1 MEIHPPTKPI
11 ESVREFFVHLSMIVV
26 GILIA
31 LGLEQAV
38 EAWHHHELGVEAR
51 ESILNE
57 LRDNKKELDAERVKV
72 AKNREDLVHAVGV
85 IRQCLAHKKFTEHEI
100 TVRFS
105 GAELGSTAWSTA
117 AATGALGYIGY
128 AGARRFARSYDLQA
142 MLLRIQSEGFRVSA
156 NAMAPVAYSPDGPDS
171 LSDEQLR
178 AVEHDL
184 TECLAIS
191 AQWDQ
196 LAAQLSTEYG
206 RALKEE

>member
-1 MEIHPPTKPI
+1 M
-11 ESVREFFVHLSMIVV
+11 
-26 GILIA
+26 
-31 LGLEQAV
+31 
-38 EAWHHHELGVEAR
+38 
-51 ESILNE
+51 
-57 LRDNKKELDAERVKV
+57 
-72 AKNREDLVHAVGV
+72 
-85 IRQCLAHKKFTEHEI
+85 
-100 TVRFS
+100 RFS

-128 AGARRFARSYDLQA
+128 AGARRLARSYDLQA

-206 RALKEE
+206 RALKKE